1 MSPPRQEH
9 VTPRQ
14 DNRRVEKAL
23 RELNEAEANLKNLKA
38 KRDREAERFAQF
50 CVFCE
55 TAPGGLASFN
65 QVGKWMS

>member
-1 MSPPRQEH
+1 MAPPRKDGE
-9 VTPRQ
+9 VGARQ
-14 DNRRVEKAL
+14 WNRRVETAK
-23 RELNEAEANLKNLKA
+23 RELDEAEDNLKNLKV

-65 QVGKWMS
+65 QVGK